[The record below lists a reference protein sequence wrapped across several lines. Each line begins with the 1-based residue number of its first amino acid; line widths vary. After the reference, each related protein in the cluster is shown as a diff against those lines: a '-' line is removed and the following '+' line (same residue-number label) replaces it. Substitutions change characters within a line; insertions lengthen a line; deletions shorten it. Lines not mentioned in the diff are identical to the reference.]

1 VWISDGVVE
10 YGLYFLIIFTPF
22 AFGTVE
28 PWSIAIA
35 EVVVFTMALAWG
47 LTMVGRG
54 EIRIEKTP
62 LNLCWLF
69 VLGFGLFQVLPL
81 PLQVIRVLSPKAYG
95 LYQDMAI
102 DSGLTASWRTLSL
115 YPYAT
120 KLELLRL
127 LALALLFWVVANHLR
142 TRQQVNRVVRLI
154 MAVGFLLAIFGIIQ
168 HFTWNRKLY
177 WVRELTQGGIPFGP
191 YVNKNHFAG
200 YMEMVIPLFLGYLFA
215 KERDRY
221 TGVSGWRDRLLRWG
235 TPEASRLLLIYF
247 GGLIMVAALLL
258 TGSRAG
264 LFSFLGSM
272 LVVSLLLSVRRFRR
286 KRWWG
291 ILALFVALGFAY
303 ALWLNSEKVLQTFAI
318 LRLGT
323 DDSAAHFRLLVWQD
337 TLRLGREYP
346 WTGTGLNTFSWACP
360 PYQRPMWGQRHYTHA
375 ENDYLQA
382 FAEGGLPFIALLAL
396 TLVWGGAQLLSG
408 WSRSQGSHERGL
420 GLGLLGGLVALLLH
434 SVSDFNLHIMANA
447 MLFVLL
453 LALATR
459 LLIFGCA
466 EPPEWKVAA
475 DRWR

>member
-47 LTMVGRG
+47 LTTVGRG

-142 TRQQVNRVVRLI
+142 TRQQVDRVVRLI

-168 HFTWNRKLY
+168 NFTWNGRLY
-177 WVRELTQGGIPFGP
+177 WVRELTQGGRPFGP

-200 YMEMVIPLFLGYLFA
+200 YMEMVIPLSLGYLFA
-215 KERDRY
+215 KEPDRY
-221 TGVSGWRDRLLRWG
+221 PGASGWRDRLLRWG
-235 TPEASRLLLIYF
+235 TPEASRLLLTFF

-264 LFSFLGSM
+264 DCSASSGRCSLWRSSRVARGIASDGWA
-272 LVVSLLLSVRRFRR
+272 LV
-286 KRWWG
+286 
-291 ILALFVALGFAY
+291 ALFVALGFAY
-303 ALWLNSEKVLQTFAI
+303 ALWLYAEKVLQTFAI

-323 DDSAAHFRLLVWQD
+323 DDPSASGRLLVWED

-346 WTGTGLNTFSWACP
+346 WTGTGLNTFSWAFP

-382 FAEGGLPFIALLAL
+382 FAEGGLPLVSIIALG
-396 TLVWGGAQLLSG
+396 LVRGGAKLLRG
-408 WSRSQGSHERGL
+408 WSKRQREYERGL

-434 SVSDFNLHIMANA
+434 SASDFNLHIMANA
-447 MLFVLL
+447 VLFVLL
-453 LALATR
+453 LALAAR
-459 LLIFGCA
+459 VLIFGLSQ
-466 EPPEWKVAA
+466 EQP
-475 DRWR
+475 R